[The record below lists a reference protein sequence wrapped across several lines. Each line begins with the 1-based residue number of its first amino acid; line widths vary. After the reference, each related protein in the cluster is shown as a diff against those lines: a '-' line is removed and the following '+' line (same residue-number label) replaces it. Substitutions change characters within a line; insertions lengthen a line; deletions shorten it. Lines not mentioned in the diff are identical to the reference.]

1 MHFCEGIYLE
11 DRIWLM
17 HIIILLAHK
26 IQKSFVKTPVF
37 NFSIINQLELNKKY
51 EILVFLCFLTH
62 GN

>member
-37 NFSIINQLELNKKY
+37 NFSIINQLELNKK
-51 EILVFLCFLTH
+51 I
-62 GN
+62 